1 VVFYFPVFIFTIR
14 MGNRLHYPLK
24 TELGMQTRRGENWN
38 HIQRFYIELMPF
50 QAFIVAGFIEQGE

>member
-1 VVFYFPVFIFTIR
+1 